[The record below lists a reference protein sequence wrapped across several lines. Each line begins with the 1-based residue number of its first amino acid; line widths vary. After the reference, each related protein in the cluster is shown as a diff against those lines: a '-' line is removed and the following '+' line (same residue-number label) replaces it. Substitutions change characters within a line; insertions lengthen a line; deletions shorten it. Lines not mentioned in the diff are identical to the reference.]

1 MDRLRPLRAPALLL
15 AFAALASFACA
26 PAEEPVEEEPMV
38 EETVTPEEPAEPAPM
53 AAVATLA
60 DAQGNQVGT
69 ATFTQ
74 YGERT
79 IAVFE
84 VAYPGATGMH
94 GIHVHETGDCT
105 PPDFTTAGAH
115 FNPAG
120 AEHAMPETE
129 PRHAGDF
136 GNIDL
141 GDAGNGRLEV
151 TTGLITVAAG
161 PSSVAGKAVI
171 LHAGED
177 DGTTQPTGNAGA
189 RLACGVVA
197 SQGDEAG
204 AANGMDHD
212 MDSEAHEEM
221 GGEEDAAP
229 DS

>member
-15 AFAALASFACA
+15 AFTALASFACA

-38 EETVTPEEPAEPAPM
+38 EETPAPVEEPAPAPL
-53 AAVATLA
+53 AAAATLT

-74 YGERT
+74 DGDQT
-79 IAVFE
+79 TAVYE

-94 GIHVHETGDCT
+94 GIHVHETGECT
-105 PPDFTTAGAH
+105 PPDFTTAGGH

-120 AEHAMPETE
+120 ADHAAPGTE

-141 GDAGNGRLEV
+141 GDAGNGRLEL

-161 PSSVAGKAVI
+161 PSSVVGKAVI

-197 SQGDEAG
+197 SQAGDAEG
-204 AANGMDHD
+204 TNGIDHD
-212 MDSEAHEEM
+212 MGSEGQET
-221 GGEEDAAP
+221 GGDAAAP
-229 DS
+229 DAGE

>member
-1 MDRLRPLRAPALLL
+1 MDNLRPLRAPALLL
-15 AFAALASFACA
+15 AFAALGSFACA

-38 EETVTPEEPAEPAPM
+38 EETAAPVEEPAPAPM
-53 AAVATLA
+53 VAVATLT
-60 DAQGNQVGT
+60 DAQGNPAGT

-74 YGERT
+74 DGDQT
-79 IAVFE
+79 TAVYE
-84 VAYPGATGMH
+84 VAYAGATGMH

-105 PPDFTTAGAH
+105 PPDFTTAGGH

-120 AEHAMPETE
+120 AEHAAPGTE

-141 GDAGNGRLEV
+141 GDAGNGRLEL
-151 TTGLITVAAG
+151 TTGLVTVAAG
-161 PSSVAGKAVI
+161 PSSVVGKSVI

-197 SQGDEAG
+197 SQDGDAG

-212 MDSEAHEEM
+212 MDSEEHEEM
-221 GGEEDAAP
+221 GGEG
-229 DS
+229 